1 MKEQTFNKWFNI
13 FILAGMTVCVILSTI
28 LKMQEPEARQT
39 LLVISAFGAL
49 MGVVSTVL
57 SANGSL
63 WNFLFGLIDVS
74 IYSYIL
80 FDSQMPSQFLL
91 HVLYIIPM
99 EFVGI
104 FQWRK
109 RGADGKKAV
118 KARRLNGKSALL
130 YGLLFLGVLAATSAI
145 SYFAILKAGGEV
157 NLQKSILDALVTT
170 ANIVALVMMAFAY
183 MEQWYLWTLV
193 NLSSV
198 VLWTITLL
206 TEPQVGYAVIPIVKY
221 SFYFIN
227 GINGIRIWRK
237 LSREQA

>member
-28 LKMQEPEARQT
+28 FKMQEPGARQT

-91 HVLYIIPM
+91 HVRH
-99 EFVGI
+99 
-104 FQWRK
+104 W
-109 RGADGKKAV
+109 
-118 KARRLNGKSALL
+118 
-130 YGLLFLGVLAATSAI
+130 
-145 SYFAILKAGGEV
+145 
-157 NLQKSILDALVTT
+157 
-170 ANIVALVMMAFAY
+170 
-183 MEQWYLWTLV
+183 
-193 NLSSV
+193 
-198 VLWTITLL
+198 
-206 TEPQVGYAVIPIVKY
+206 
-221 SFYFIN
+221 
-227 GINGIRIWRK
+227 
-237 LSREQA
+237 